1 MEHDA
6 LGLVGALGDVVLL
19 PLVRH
24 DLPRHAD
31 GRGGHQD
38 AAPRHGG
45 RHAHAGQRQAAPGR
59 EGRQA
64 EPQQGQRA
72 SLGDDDKQQQSIN
85 AVQFFTCGE
94 AEQV

>member
-38 AAPRHGG
+38 AAARHGG

-64 EPQQGQRA
+64 EAQQGQRA
-72 SLGDDDKQQQSIN
+72 SLQSIN
-85 AVQFFTCGE
+85 A
-94 AEQV
+94 AAL

>member
-59 EGRQA
+59 EGGQA
-64 EPQQGQRA
+64 EAQQGQRA
-72 SLGDDDKQQQSIN
+72 PLGDDDN
-85 AVQFFTCGE
+85 ARKRNFR
-94 AEQV
+94 